1 MNTYKRVLIVDDDV
15 IVRTMLRG
23 YFEALAASTIE
34 EATDGATAARMM
46 SAQHQPFDLI
56 VTDLSMPEEDGIQ
69 FFRRLQSQGYR
80 GDLVIVSGRDSSI
93 ITTAKNLAE
102 GQNLKVRGT
111 IGKPLTRAKLDEVF
125 ADRPARAPAPAAPAT
140 LDAATLSRLFRDG
153 CVVPYFQPKISV
165 RTGKIVG
172 AEALVRGEHETLG
185 KLGAFQI
192 IKAARRYNMMGE
204 LTDVMVDKAL
214 AQIST
219 WQDQGMDLDL
229 ALNIDPDQLCELD
242 LPDRLFAK
250 VSDAGVR
257 PARIIVEVTEESLK
271 SNALQVMDVL
281 ARLRMKG
288 FRTSSDD
295 FGTGRSNMDS
305 LQTLPFTE
313 LKIDQSFVFE
323 ALTQNFADA
332 AIQTTVK
339 LARVSGLELVAE
351 GVETRE
357 QLHYL
362 ADLKVSVVQGYLFS
376 PPLPAAEFEAW
387 YHDHEGYAPAHLFE
401 QEKVPAVLPIG

>member
-1 MNTYKRVLIVDDDV
+1 MNTYNRVLVVDDDV

-34 EATDGATAARMM
+34 EATDGTAAARVI
-46 SAQHQPFDLI
+46 SAQDRPFDLI
-56 VTDLSMPEEDGIQ
+56 VTDLSMPDEDGIQ
-69 FFRRLQSQGYR
+69 FLRRLQGLGYR
-80 GDLVIVSGRDSSI
+80 GDVVIVSGREGSI
-93 ITTAKNLAE
+93 IATAKNLAE
-102 GQNLKVRGT
+102 GHNLNLRGS
-111 IGKPLTRAKLDEVF
+111 IAKPLTKTKLDEVF
-125 ADRPARAPAPAAPAT
+125 AARPARAPAQVTPAS
-140 LDAATLSRLFRDG
+140 LDAATLSQLFRDG
-153 CVVPYFQPKISV
+153 AVVPYFQPKISV

-172 AEALVRGEHETLG
+172 VEALVRGEHETFG
-185 KLGAFQI
+185 QLGAFQI
-192 IKAARRYNMMGE
+192 IKAARRYNMMAE

-214 AQIST
+214 DQISA
-219 WQDQGMDLDL
+219 WQDQGMELDV

-242 LPDRLFAK
+242 LPDRLLSK
-250 VSDAGVR
+250 VQDVGLR
-257 PARIIVEVTEESLK
+257 PARVIVEVTEESMR
-271 SNALQVMDVL
+271 SNELQVMDVL

-295 FGTGRSNMDS
+295 FGTGRSNMDT
-305 LQTLPFTE
+305 LQALPFTE

-332 AIQTTVK
+332 AIQTTAK

-387 YHDHEGYAPAHLFE
+387 YRSNEGYAPAHLFE
-401 QEKVPAVLPIG
+401 QEKVPAVLPLG